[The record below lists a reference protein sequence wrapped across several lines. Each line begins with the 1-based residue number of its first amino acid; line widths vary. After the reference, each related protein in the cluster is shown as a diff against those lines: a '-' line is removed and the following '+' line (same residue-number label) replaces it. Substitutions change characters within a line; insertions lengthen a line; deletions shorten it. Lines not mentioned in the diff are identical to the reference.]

1 MTHTGC
7 ALVPL
12 VSLLPLKV
20 IGYLIGMLKN
30 AVGQP
35 NLRGSMEGSTW
46 SALEIAVGL
55 GNIAVNDKNKEL
67 MIDQDV
73 VPPLIDLMNKGGD
86 MEQECAA
93 NALWAL
99 AKISGGRVKI
109 QQTPRAVET
118 LSKFGRSGKQAVQE
132 AAKRVLLE
140 LKQQETRRTSEYGV
154 EKS

>member
-1 MTHTGC
+1 
-7 ALVPL
+7 
-12 VSLLPLKV
+12 
-20 IGYLIGMLKN
+20 
-30 AVGQP
+30 
-35 NLRGSMEGSTW
+35 MEGSTW
-46 SALEIAVGL
+46 SALEIAVGV
-55 GNIAVNDKNKEL
+55 GNIAANDKNKEL
-67 MIDQDV
+67 MIDQDIV
-73 VPPLIDLMNKGGD
+73 LPLIDLMNKGGD

-118 LSKFGRSGKQAVQE
+118 LTKFGRSGKQAVQE